1 MRKLALL
8 ALVLAT
14 CGDST
19 PPGFS
24 TGPAATSAAA
34 STSTSGSSTGGD
46 TSTGPADDSAGDT
59 SAGSSTGILRD
70 VGAPPVDQGTPAPV
84 GCQGKVD
91 ILFLISRF
99 GSMKEEQTQLLASAA
114 GFVKTIESKLA
125 GFDVHLMAANPDGD
139 WPGWV
144 CEQGCNDDP
153 QNCAE
158 YGYKCNDYAWL
169 VEECDEILGAG
180 ITFNAGGHAANR
192 RCELHGG
199 NRYILNG
206 QPDLE
211 DAIECIAHGGMSGG
225 DPPMGDALIAALDP
239 DINGADGCNAGFLR
253 KDALLVIVIIND
265 TEDVKS
271 KSWPYQQ
278 YNAVVAAK
286 GGDPNAIVVL
296 GVIAQPQKGPE
307 VPGCIY
313 DTLGDKYKVRQLL
326 KKFNHHVEGDTCAPS
341 YAPYFDQTV
350 ELIEKVCADFVPI
363 PG

>member
-1 MRKLALL
+1 
-8 ALVLAT
+8 
-14 CGDST
+14 
-19 PPGFS
+19 
-24 TGPAATSAAA
+24 
-34 STSTSGSSTGGD
+34 
-46 TSTGPADDSAGDT
+46 
-59 SAGSSTGILRD
+59 
-70 VGAPPVDQGTPAPV
+70 
-84 GCQGKVD
+84 
-91 ILFLISRF
+91 
-99 GSMKEEQTQLLASAA
+99 MKEEQTQLLASAA

-144 CEQGCNDDP
+144 CEKGCNDDP

-211 DAIECIAHGGMSGG
+211 DAIECIIHGGISGG
-225 DPPMGDALIAALDP
+225 HPPIGDALLAVLDP

-253 KDALLVIVIIND
+253 KDALLVIVMIND
-265 TEDVKS
+265 TEDDES

-278 YNAVVAAK
+278 YDAVVAAK
-286 GGDPNAIVVL
+286 GGDPNAIVML

-313 DTLGDKYKVRQLL
+313 NPLIEKDKVRQLL
-326 KKFNHHVEGDTCAPS
+326 KKFDHHVEGDTCAPS

-350 ELIEKVCADFVPI
+350 ELIEKACADFVPI